1 MNLCDY
7 GCGKEAKYQFKNGK
21 YCCCD
26 HYMKCEN
33 VKKNSKGRKHTKETK
48 LKISLRNK
56 HRKHTKE
63 SKEKM
68 RISHRNIS
76 EETRQK
82 MTMAKLGKKRIFSDK
97 HKKNLSISKK
107 GKNNP
112 MYGKNHSKEH
122 KRNQSISQRY
132 TINDYKKKHNFFY
145 IVEEMRYNPNKP
157 GEKEI
162 QVHCKYSECKN
173 SKENGGWF
181 TLTFQQY
188 QSRKDALE
196 KDDGNDGRYLYCSEE
211 CKQECCLYYFRS
223 DPLRLN
229 EFEKYYK
236 TVGGKTNL
244 TFKKFYNEIEN
255 AGSRGKKYGYELD
268 HKFSIYDGFINNVDP
283 EIIAHYKN
291 LECISELENQKKNK
305 TSSITLEELMK
316 MITNSKRK
324 VK

>member
-1 MNLCDY
+1 MNQKKLCDY
-7 GCGKEAKYQFKNGK
+7 GCGKEANHYFSTVNKW
-21 YCCCD
+21 CCSKTYNTCPNKRKEQSKTMNQPEVKEK
-26 HYMKCEN
+26 HKKAIKEAMNQPEIK
-33 VKKNSKGRKHTKETK
+33 KKNRKAMKEVHNRPEVK
-48 LKISLRNK
+48 EK
-56 HRKHTKE
+56 HRKAMKLSIE
-63 SKEKM
+63 QIQERYPIFSKE
-68 RISHRNIS
+68 
-76 EETRQK
+76 
-82 MTMAKLGKKRIFSDK
+82 
-97 HKKNLSISKK
+97 
-107 GKNNP
+107 
-112 MYGKNHSKEH
+112 
-122 KRNQSISQRY
+122 
-132 TINDYKKKHNFFY
+132 
-145 IVEEMRYNPNKP
+145 EEMRYNPDKP

>member
-97 HKKNLSISKK
+97 HKKNLSISKN

-162 QVHCKYSECKN
+162 QVHCKNHSCLN
-173 SKENGGWF
+173 SKEKGGWF
-181 TLTFQQY
+181 TPTSRQIESRIYYLEKVGADQCNFYCSDDCKNICPIY
-188 QSRKDALE
+188 QSKGADPFKEDYYIQEEYTIWKQTVLE
-196 KDDGNDGRYLYCSEE
+196 QDDYTCQKCGSKENLNCHHIIPVKIEPMFSLDPDNGIVFCEE
-211 CKQECCLYYFRS
+211 CHY
-223 DPLRLN
+223 
-229 EFEKYYK
+229 KY
-236 TVGGKTNL
+236 GHKTN
-244 TFKKFYNEIEN
+244 TECST
-255 AGSRGKKYGYELD
+255 G
-268 HKFSIYDGFINNVDP
+268 
-283 EIIAHYKN
+283 N
-291 LECISELENQKKNK
+291 LAKRRMSECQ
-305 TSSITLEELMK
+305 
-316 MITNSKRK
+316 
-324 VK
+324 